1 VKVVRHGIVPSLS
14 LAAFCLPSCDG
25 SADDPRPMAVVT
37 AALEGEVCTLRW
49 NGALVS
55 RGALLQNSANLLI
68 EVVDR
73 QAEQQR
79 REVERGV
86 HREYDGPVPV
96 DLRVEAAR
104 SVPYSCFAAAL
115 RLPEAAG
122 FSEATLRLAGERL
135 PDQRL
140 FFDIEPPR
148 PRPRF
153 SAIVRIEGVGR
164 MSWNGEAIDLNGL
177 RVRVRAMDR
186 QRPDDVAVAPADD
199 VDFITFYE
207 AVRLVGQVK
216 EMPTLFGRA
225 SPSGTPGGSRPPS

>member
-1 VKVVRHGIVPSLS
+1 MRYGIVPF
-14 LAAFCLPSCDG
+14 LALVPFCLPSCHDDG
-25 SADDPRPMAVVT
+25 SADDQRPVAVVS
-37 AALEGEVCTLRW
+37 AALEGGVCALRW
-49 NGALVS
+49 NGTLVS
-55 RGALLQNSANLLI
+55 RGALLQNSLKLLI
-68 EVVDR
+68 EAVDR
-73 QAEQQR
+73 QSEQQR
-79 REVERGV
+79 REEERGL
-86 HREYDGPVPV
+86 HREYDGSGPA

-104 SVPYSCFAAAL
+104 SLPYSCFAAAL

-140 FFDIEPPR
+140 FFDIEPPG

-164 MSWNGEAIDLNGL
+164 MSWNGGAIDLNGL

-207 AVRLVGQVK
+207 AVRIIGQVK
-216 EMPTLFGRA
+216 AMPTLFGRA
-225 SPSGTPGGSRPPS
+225 GPSGTPGGSRPPS